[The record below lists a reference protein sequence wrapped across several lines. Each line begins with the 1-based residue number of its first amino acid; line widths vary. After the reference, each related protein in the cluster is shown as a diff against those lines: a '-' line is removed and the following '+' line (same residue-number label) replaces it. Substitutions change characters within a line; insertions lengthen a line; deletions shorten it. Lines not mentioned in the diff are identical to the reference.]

1 MIVRNVECEVR
12 NGRAGVDSAF
22 RTPYSALAVKH
33 RGLVRG
39 SGRSESEMPV
49 RGSCGTAAA
58 RRAREKALLHQEGLV
73 HLLER
78 AGVLA
83 HGGGDGREAYRPAL
97 ELLDDGLQDPAVH
110 VVEAELVHVEPFERL
125 ARDRRGNL
133 APGPYLRVVA
143 HPLQEPVCDTRR
155 AATAAGDLGYARG
168 IGRDVEDTGRAA
180 DDLGQVVGRVVRE
193 PLHQAAPRAP
203 PGRPQDET
211 R

>member
-39 SGRSESEMPV
+39 SGRSKSEMPV
-49 RGSCGTAAA
+49 RGPCGTAAA
-58 RRAREKALLHQEGLV
+58 GRAREKALLHQEGLV

-83 HGGGDGREAYRPAL
+83 NGGGDGREAYRPAL
-97 ELLDDGLQDPAVH
+97 ELVDDGLQDPAVH
-110 VVEAELVHVEPFERL
+110 VVESELVDVKPFQRF
-125 ARDRRGNL
+125 AGDRRRDL
-133 APGPYLRVVA
+133 APGPYLGVVA
-143 HPLQEPVCDTRR
+143 HSLQEPVCDTRR

-180 DDLGQVVGRVVRE
+180 DDLGQGVGRVGRRPADQGE
-193 PLHQAAPRAP
+193 TPAHR
-203 PGRPQDET
+203 GRPGG
-211 R
+211 

>member
-39 SGRSESEMPV
+39 SGRSKSEMPV

-125 ARDRRGNL
+125 GRDRRGNL

-155 AATAAGDLGYARG
+155 AATAAGDLGYVRG
-168 IGRDVEDTGRAA
+168 IGRAAEGTGREGGC
-180 DDLGQVVGRVVRE
+180 LGRGAGRVGRE
-193 PLHQAAPRAP
+193 PLRQAEPRWPRRREEA
-203 PGRPQDET
+203 RP